1 MYVCILISD
10 LFLPGQLVKCQQSSQ
25 STKKK
30 HQPCCLWQE
39 ATVVIWPLGQRPNKK
54 QNQLGSW
61 GSQGYHSTKKPLKFI
76 IGPDLPVR
84 FHGFGGVDKCL
95 PRISQVNYKVR
106 LTDPKKESLG
116 HWSRPFRSFSWQMI
130 SAILFWIWLHR
141 LETNMKLHVL
151 KVIHRMIIK
160 QFCSKRPS
168 WTTVTHETHRE
179 SNP

>member
-1 MYVCILISD
+1 MYFDLRPFSSRPTSQMPAILAVD
-10 LFLPGQLVKCQQSSQ
+10 Q
-25 STKKK
+25 KK

-130 SAILFWIWLHR
+130 SAILFWIWSHR